1 MKYRL
6 FSFAE
11 LKRMHIS
18 KEELAEKMGLKE
30 SGAEFDYAIP
40 TAWLDIQVAR
50 LKPSIDNPRDLIQ
63 STTFWVYDIDEAF
76 GRPLSGCTEVA
87 LSIRTQE
94 EMLIK
99 SIDQLTV
106 A

>member
-1 MKYRL
+1 MNYKL

-11 LKRMHIS
+11 LKRMRIS
-18 KEELAEKMGLKE
+18 KEQLAEQMGLIK

-40 TAWLDIQVAR
+40 TSWLDIQVAR
-50 LKPSIDNPRDLIQ
+50 MNPSVDNARDLIQ

-87 LSIRTQE
+87 LCIRTQE
-94 EMLIK
+94 EMLMK
-99 SIDQLTV
+99 SIDTLTV